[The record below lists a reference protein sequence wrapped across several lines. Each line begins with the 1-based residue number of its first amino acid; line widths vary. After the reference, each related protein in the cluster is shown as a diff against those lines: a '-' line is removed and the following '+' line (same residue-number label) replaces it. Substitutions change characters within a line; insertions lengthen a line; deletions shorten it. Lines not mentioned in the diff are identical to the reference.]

1 MAVTPQWGDHLY
13 DLVFKA
19 NQIIQPLVPSNL
31 YMQPQLGMHL
41 YDLVQLLDKN
51 IANIDTSGG
60 GSSPQIVTAPSGI
73 NDFSTLPGGVAPT
86 SGVYFAPR
94 DQITLWTIEGGDTQW
109 TVIDKNSP

>member
-1 MAVTPQWGDHLY
+1 MTVLIPKKGDGLQVLAFKLANNSTYYTTTPMIP
-13 DLVFKA
+13 K
-19 NQIIQPLVPSNL
+19 S
-31 YMQPQLGMHL
+31 GMHL
-41 YDLVQLLDKN
+41 HDLML
-51 IANIDTSGG
+51 IAAYNLATGGGGGGG
-60 GSSPQIVTAPSGI
+60 GSSANVVTAPSGI